1 MSSIQRRMWES
12 RIKDLPENKSGI
24 GQSSSGPD
32 TFTQG
37 IGGGAADRG
46 NPVSPG
52 MGTDGGK
59 TPGGKKPGGPT
70 ISDRWNAAAGK
81 FEKDVEQFSWA
92 DKAVVDSINSSRE
105 AITNL
110 QTKLGGLTKNL
121 DVTTV
126 VAKKL
131 GSDISTLI
139 SSVGSEK
146 AMNILRNEFGGNP
159 EFDPRGRPITLDDP
173 KKQPVWKP
181 ARGIKSPTGKP
192 LPFDPVRPITLDDPK
207 KQPIPNTAGSELP
220 PDYTIDPDDI
230 PDNVPGIQ
238 PSGPPTVDP
247 LDPDGPMVRDPGPLT
262 PIYVT
267 KPLPVDPNKPFTPSN
282 PAFPE
287 GPGELDPDLFGPDVL
302 DPDERDPDPDD
313 PVPPILVTPYGPGGV
328 IITIP
333 GVGVFVVNPDGKGAK
348 WYPVA

>member
-1 MSSIQRRMWES
+1 MSIQKRIWQSRIRNLPEDISSI
-12 RIKDLPENKSGI
+12 
-24 GQSSSGPD
+24 SSG
-32 TFTQG
+32 G
-37 IGGGAADRG
+37 SIVGGSSKAFSGGMASLSADST
-46 NPVSPG
+46 NPITPG
-52 MGTDGGK
+52 MKPGGK
-59 TPGGKKPGGPT
+59 TPGGKTPGGKTP
-70 ISDRWNAAAGK
+70 RWDAKKG
-81 FEKDVEQFSWA
+81 EYKDVEQFSWA
-92 DKAVVDSINSSRE
+92 DKAVVDGINSSRE

-146 AMNILRNEFGGNP
+146 AMNILRNEFGGN
-159 EFDPRGRPITLDDP
+159 
-173 KKQPVWKP
+173 QP
-181 ARGIKSPTGKP
+181 
-192 LPFDPVRPITLDDPK
+192 D
-207 KQPIPNTAGSELP
+207 TAGSELP
-220 PDYTIDPDDI
+220 PEYTIDPDDI
-230 PDNVPGIQ
+230 PDNVPGLQ

-247 LDPDGPMVRDPGPLT
+247 LDPLGPMIPGAPGPLT

-287 GPGELDPDLFGPDVL
+287 GPGTLDPDLFGPDVL
-302 DPDERDPDPDD
+302 DPRERDPAAWDTEA
-313 PVPPILVTPYGPGGV
+313 PILVTPYGPGGV

-333 GVGVFVVNPDGKGAK
+333 GVGVFVVNPDGKGGK
-348 WYPVA
+348 WYPMA